1 MIGTSR
7 GNLMATEPVGT
18 FGVIGTVV
26 SSLPEGDI
34 HVSVRTVG
42 LDATGANLD
51 GTGNFRGATGEYS
64 SIRLKELARRATF
77 KFNQGLN

>member
-42 LDATGANLD
+42 LDATGANLG
-51 GTGNFRGATGEYS
+51 GTETLEGLLAKTPALDSRNWLEGPPS
-64 SIRLKELARRATF
+64 SLTKA
-77 KFNQGLN
+77 